1 MSIPEIF
8 ACEEAAIRA
17 LDRLFPDLEA
27 VPCQV
32 RGNGRQVVGVFQ
44 TFSEKRRSTEL
55 RESDGEA
62 VFSFCLDLLP
72 GKCEH
77 EFASVVGIQ
86 VGLPGEYFGSEKNQ
100 REFWELARHRPDL
113 WKLVRS

>member
-8 ACEEAAIRA
+8 ACEEAAITA
-17 LDRLFPDLEA
+17 LDRLFPELEA

-44 TFSEKRRSTEL
+44 KFSGKRRSTEL
-55 RESDGEA
+55 REPDGSA

-86 VGLPGEYFGSEKNQ
+86 VGLAGEYFGSEDDQ
-100 REFWELARHRPDL
+100 REFWDLASHRPDL
-113 WKLVRS
+113 WKLVRG

>member
-17 LDRLFPDLEA
+17 LDQLFPELEA
-27 VPCQV
+27 VPCEV
-32 RGNGRQVVGVFQ
+32 RGNGLQVVGVFQ
-44 TFSEKRRSTEL
+44 KFSGKRRSTER
-55 RESDGEA
+55 REPDREA

-86 VGLPGEYFGSEKNQ
+86 VGLAGEHFGSDDDRRQ
-100 REFWELARHRPDL
+100 FWDLASHRPDL
-113 WKLVRS
+113 WKIVRG

>member
-17 LDRLFPDLEA
+17 LDRLFPELEA

-44 TFSEKRRSTEL
+44 KPTDWAKMVGRRSACPTL
-55 RESDGEA
+55 RD
-62 VFSFCLDLLP
+62 
-72 GKCEH
+72 
-77 EFASVVGIQ
+77 
-86 VGLPGEYFGSEKNQ
+86 
-100 REFWELARHRPDL
+100 
-113 WKLVRS
+113 